1 MALPDQGMV
10 QSNFGMEEQRP
21 IAGLEAMFGQGLSQ
35 NNRVGGSQKTIC
47 NLFRVTIL

>member
-35 NNRVGGSQKTIC
+35 NNRVGGKPQKNDATYSG
-47 NLFRVTIL
+47 